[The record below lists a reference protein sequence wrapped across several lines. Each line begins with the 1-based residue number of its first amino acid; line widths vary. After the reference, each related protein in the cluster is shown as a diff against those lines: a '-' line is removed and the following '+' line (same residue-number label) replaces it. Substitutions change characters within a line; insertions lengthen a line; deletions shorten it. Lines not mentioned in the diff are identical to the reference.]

1 MKNDDLEI
9 LLEGL
14 AGDLSAVL
22 KKLNGANAGGAYP
35 DMAPLH
41 LELKKINTELQTLN
55 AQGRQPTTSTEA
67 IVDQQRLIDFKI
79 QLDRIALKLSRED
92 NLIDYYFSPFKT
104 FLKTITL
111 LFFAI
116 FLGMILDRLYLNY
129 QIKQANKIESNESG
143 Y

>member
-1 MKNDDLEI
+1 MKNDDLEV

-14 AGDLSAVL
+14 AGDLSAIL
-22 KKLNGANAGGAYP
+22 KKLNGAKVGGDYP
-35 DMAPLH
+35 DIAPLH

-55 AQGRQPTTSTEA
+55 AQGRQPTTSSEA

-111 LFFAI
+111 LLFAI
-116 FLGMILDRLYLNY
+116 FLGMFIDRLYANY
-129 QIKQANKIESNESG
+129 QNKQANKIENND
-143 Y
+143 